1 MGIFDWLFGKKK
13 EEKLGY
19 EWEYKSE
26 REIRKN
32 QHVDFEVKHGKMG
45 VSQKFI
51 NNNDLSKNIQYLL
64 PITNNKK
71 FGVILTLDEEI
82 YWSSNIFKQYYEIID
97 SDLSNFEFEFDSLNN
112 LELFK
117 LSNSNV
123 NTLNNNEGVFL
134 RVWKHNNI
142 NDPNSVKYEL
152 LNKKIG
158 CTIGGIKS
166 SQKIGLWVEYHENSK
181 LKSVSF
187 YKKNGLQ
194 HGSTILW
201 NENGDIIEVE
211 NMTVFVD
218 EDGNLPG
225 IDMTDMLNDSI
236 NDKKEIQKL
245 YHENGKIKQEFYV
258 VNGQIE
264 GLVKV
269 YNEKGNLIEK
279 GDFFN
284 NKEQGNW
291 EFYHENGKLKQKG
304 NFKDGKH
311 IGPWKFYHEN
321 GKIKQEGN
329 YNENDRFEGTWKLYY
344 PSGKL
349 EQEIFYSDGI
359 ENGIYKDYYENG
371 QLQKELLMENGK
383 QVSIVGL
390 YDESGEKIISKT
402 DLE

>member
-1 MGIFDWLFGKKK
+1 MGIFDWLFGKQLHPDNKINKNGMNVYFENISINITKGDSPLSMMKYKDIKVCRLKVNKKEGRRHGQYESFDRDGNKIIVGNYKKGKLHGVIQEWRLNKYGSLVCCTIETWENGYLKYLKQFSRNRELIREEKFEQLTLEKGIIHIEIEQMDKFLNIK
-13 EEKLGY
+13 EEKPY
-19 EWEYKSE
+19 E
-26 REIRKN
+26 
-32 QHVDFEVKHGKMG
+32 
-45 VSQKFI
+45 
-51 NNNDLSKNIQYLL
+51 
-64 PITNNKK
+64 T
-71 FGVILTLDEEI
+71 
-82 YWSSNIFKQYYEIID
+82 
-97 SDLSNFEFEFDSLNN
+97 
-112 LELFK
+112 
-117 LSNSNV
+117 
-123 NTLNNNEGVFL
+123 
-134 RVWKHNNI
+134 
-142 NDPNSVKYEL
+142 
-152 LNKKIG
+152 
-158 CTIGGIKS
+158 TIKP
-166 SQKIGLWVEYHENSK
+166 
-181 LKSVSF
+181 
-187 YKKNGLQ
+187 
-194 HGSTILW
+194 
-201 NENGDIIEVE
+201 
-211 NMTVFVD
+211 D

-225 IDMTDMLNDSI
+225 IDITDMLNDSI

-383 QVSIVGL
+383 QVSIVSL
-390 YDESGEKIISKT
+390 YDESGKKIISKT